1 MSIFIK
7 DLENIVHKRFVDKKE
22 LEEYL
27 TQYFLETV
35 KINDFEGEIDF
46 IEDNHLVGTVGN
58 NYDIDIWY
66 ITDNEKRLYITEVA
80 WEINETTQ
88 NEDLEFYDGLEEI
101 LNIYTDNEWENEP
114 LDSDEVDRLVEILRN
129 QLNLINGNITTKE
142 YLKKGGK

>member
-27 TQYFLETV
+27 TQYFWETV

-142 YLKKGGK
+142 YLERN